1 MTTESKTK
9 NDSKKEESGVI
20 DLASFRKKKETQ
32 SELAR
37 GRQPLYVSHLT
48 GKIDS
53 KEQSQGEAE
62 DPADFGDRL
71 QRIRTSLDKINR
83 LMSELKRMSTD
94 ETPFDRRS
102 QNRRR

>member
-1 MTTESKTK
+1 MTTESKAKT
-9 NDSKKEESGVI
+9 DSKTENKGVI
-20 DLASFRKKKETQ
+20 DLASFRKKKETE

-48 GKIDS
+48 GKIDA
-53 KEQSQGEAE
+53 KAGDQTE
-62 DPADFGDRL
+62 DAADFGDLL